1 MKNPQPPY
9 AILFTHFGVQWLR
22 GSELV
27 LVDLLTK
34 LNRDNFRPIIWT
46 NVAPLAE
53 RTIALGLTT
62 HVSNFETYFEWG
74 SNLFNPFRYA
84 SSVREALHLIR
95 HYDIALI
102 HANSGAPAQWLTP
115 AAWIT
120 KCPLVVHLHAPYL
133 ARHRFVFGLH
143 QADHLVGVSDYVLDE
158 FRADGVAES
167 QLSVIHNGVA
177 ADRFALDET
186 FDFRRFADVP
196 TDAILIGAVGSLI
209 HRKGFDLLIQ
219 ALARQSSEYYLCL
232 FGDGDDAEKLKA
244 LTNSLGLMNRV
255 RFLGNCA
262 NPAPLYHAA
271 DMLVMPSRQEAF
283 GLVVLEAGIYG
294 LPAVATRVGGI
305 PEVIIDR
312 ETGLLVPSE
321 DVNSLAHAMALL
333 GSDPIFRKRLGENA
347 RARIQSKFSLSQMA
361 DKFEE
366 LYLSQIKQPKH
377 LNRTLSERISPYKRY
392 LLRNKR

>member
-27 LVDLLTK
+27 LINLLTK
-34 LNRDNFRPIIWT
+34 LDLYKFRPIIWT
-46 NVAPLAE
+46 NVVPLAE
-53 RTIALGLTT
+53 RTIALGFAT

-74 SNLFNPFRYA
+74 SNPFSPVRYA
-84 SSVREALHLIR
+84 RSVREALRLIR
-95 HYDIALI
+95 RHDVALI

-120 KCPLVVHLHAPYL
+120 KCPLIVHLHAPYL
-133 ARHRFVFGLH
+133 TRHRFVFGLH

-158 FRADGVAES
+158 LRADGMAES
-167 QLSVIHNGVA
+167 QLSVIYNGVD
-177 ADRFALDET
+177 ADRFALDKT
-186 FDFRRFADVP
+186 PDFRKYIDVP
-196 TDAILIGAVGSLI
+196 TDAILVGAVGSLI

-219 ALARQSSEYYLCL
+219 ALACQSSDYYLCVI
-232 FGDGDDAEKLKA
+232 GDGEDAEKLKA
-244 LTNSLGLMNRV
+244 LTNNLGLMNRV

-262 NPAPLYHAA
+262 NPAPLYHNA

-283 GLVVLEAGIYG
+283 GLVLLEAGIYG

-312 ETGLLVPSE
+312 ETGLLVSPE
-321 DVNSLAHAMALL
+321 DVNSLAHAMTLL
-333 GSDPIFRKRLGENA
+333 GYDAILRKRLGENA

-377 LNRTLSERISPYKRY
+377 LNRTLAERISPYKRH
-392 LLRNKR
+392 LLRNKP